1 MNKVLRLVTYVCF
14 HDHGGENG
22 YLMNK
27 VLRPKNTANTIPS
40 TGENGYLMNKV
51 LRLPIT
57 SIESGQKNAENLL
70 ELH

>member
-1 MNKVLRLVTYVCF
+1 
-14 HDHGGENG
+14 
-22 YLMNK
+22 
-27 VLRPKNTANTIPS
+27 
-40 TGENGYLMNKV
+40 MNKV